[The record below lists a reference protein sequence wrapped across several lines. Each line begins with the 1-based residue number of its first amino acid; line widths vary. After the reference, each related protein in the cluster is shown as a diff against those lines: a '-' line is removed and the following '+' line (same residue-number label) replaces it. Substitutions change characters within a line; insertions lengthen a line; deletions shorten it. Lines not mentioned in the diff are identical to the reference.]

1 MDGLR
6 LILLILGLVVV
17 AGVWLFAR
25 EQGRRKVRH
34 QARTAGREPVLGMG
48 GKTPP
53 DLDEERLGEE
63 LARMETVL
71 REEGRPV
78 PEPEPEPEPAP
89 AEPVI
94 ISASRSRARK
104 EPARPTTA
112 STPAEFQQDKIVTL
126 HIMAPAHSPFR
137 GKDLLRAFALT
148 GLEYGDM
155 NIYHRFI
162 SADGQPRNA
171 WVLANLVNPGTFDP
185 EQMDGFSTPGVS
197 LFLRLPGPVEG
208 VRALDDMVETARRLA
223 SELNG
228 ELRDETRSAL
238 SRQRTEHL
246 RSEVLEFERKL
257 RVLHAKA

>member
-6 LILLILGLVVV
+6 LILLILGVVV
-17 AGVWLFAR
+17 VIGVYLFAR
-25 EQGRRKVRH
+25 EQGRKKIRN
-34 QARTAGREPVLGMG
+34 QARSAGREPVLGMDG
-48 GKTPP
+48 QRPS

-63 LARMETVL
+63 LARMETAL

-78 PEPEPEPEPAP
+78 PEAGPR
-89 AEPVI
+89 EPVI
-94 ISASRSRARK
+94 ITTSRSRSRPAASAR
-104 EPARPTTA
+104 EAAGPASP
-112 STPAEFQQDKIVTL
+112 PPVEDKIVTL
-126 HIMAPAHSPFR
+126 HVMAPAHSPFR
-137 GKDLLRAFALT
+137 GKDLLRAFELG

-162 SADGQPRNA
+162 TVDGQPRNA
-171 WVLANLVNPGTFDP
+171 WFLANLVNPGTFDP
-185 EQMDGFSTPGVS
+185 GQMDGFSTPGVS
-197 LFLRLPGPVEG
+197 LFLRLPGPAEG

-238 SRQRTEHL
+238 SRQRIEHL